1 MNRSDSG
8 ATLTSDSDATPPWPA
23 DVDPS
28 DLSLDPADSELEH
41 DPTLG
46 EPDGARN
53 GGHSPIHACERCGAA
68 EPELIDFG
76 EGFICV
82 FCHEA
87 TKYVQVC
94 SLCGLLDDAMLAAD
108 GFICEACFD
117 KGMREQEAREDA
129 IDMAIAQGAWPWGD
143 DDEAEADADA
153 GGGAAPAA
161 DAGADEGHDEAAEAD
176 AGGGAEPA
184 ADDAEP
190 SDEPASKR
198 ARQ

>member
-1 MNRSDSG
+1 MNRSDSA
-8 ATLTSDSDATPPWPA
+8 ATLPSDSDATLPW
-23 DVDPS
+23 DPS
-28 DLSLDPADSELEH
+28 DLSLDPADPELEMAG
-41 DPTLG
+41 DG
-46 EPDGARN
+46 AAEPDGDGTAEPER
-53 GGHSPIHACERCGAA
+53 SPTHACERCGAA

-76 EGFICV
+76 EGPICV
-82 FCHEA
+82 FCREA
-87 TKYVQVC
+87 MKYVQVC
-94 SLCGLLDDAMLAAD
+94 SLCGCIDDAMLAAD

-143 DDEAEADADA
+143 DDEADADADADA

-176 AGGGAEPA
+176 PA

-198 ARQ
+198 PRQ

>member
-8 ATLTSDSDATPPWPA
+8 ATLPSDSDATLPWPA

-28 DLSLDPADSELEH
+28 DLSLDPADSELED

-46 EPDGARN
+46 EPDGAGD

-68 EPELIDFG
+68 EPEFIDFG

-129 IDMAIAQGAWPWGD
+129 IDMAIAQGAWPW
-143 DDEAEADADA
+143 DDEEADADA
-153 GGGAAPAA
+153 GGGAEPAA
-161 DAGADEGHDEAAEAD
+161 DAGADEGDEAAEAD